1 MDSLA
6 LRVAARFRESFAPN
20 DVQHE
25 VANTLYALG
34 NAQTFYEELSD
45 TLRKRFRDDPRDHYA
60 WDLATSVRRQ
70 LQGLKEQKDAIL
82 AALRSSDYRQLVEL
96 QALSP
101 GTARRYDGR
110 TANQA
115 PGARQEAKK
124 LTHPINKPKGID
136 KDIVSEH
143 CRSVEHAFEEA
154 TKPERRDIRPEDVFA
169 GTPNQMG
176 VRNFAETGKDLQKAL
191 NKQVPKD
198 KGYAT
203 VNNLSQY
210 LIRTDGG
217 GGTKPVG

>member
-1 MDSLA
+1 MDTLA
-6 LRVAARFRESFAPN
+6 ARVAARFRESFAPN

-25 VANTLYALG
+25 VANALYVLG
-34 NAQTFYEELSD
+34 NARTFYEGLSE

-70 LQGLKEQKDAIL
+70 IQGIKEQKDAIL
-82 AALRSSDYRQLVEL
+82 TALRRSDYKQLVEL
-96 QALSP
+96 QALSYE
-101 GTARRYDGR
+101 TAQRYDAR

-136 KDIVSEH
+136 PDIVA
-143 CRSVEHAFEEA
+143 EHARGVSHRQDGA
-154 TKPERRDIRPEDVFA
+154 KPERKDIRPEDVFA
-169 GTPNQMG
+169 GTPAQMG

-191 NKQVPKD
+191 DKQVPKD